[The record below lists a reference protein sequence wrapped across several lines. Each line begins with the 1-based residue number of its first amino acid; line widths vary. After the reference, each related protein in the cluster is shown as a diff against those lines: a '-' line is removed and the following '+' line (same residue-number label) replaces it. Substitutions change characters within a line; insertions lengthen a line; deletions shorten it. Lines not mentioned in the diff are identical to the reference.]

1 MVERDYVGSAR
12 MMPRPPRAT
21 ILPLPL
27 LDEAAAALRR
37 TGCYGGRLAPEE
49 LAQLMGSVMEG
60 LLAGQEVVRA
70 EPAAAGVRIEGGRG
84 SVTGGLRVTAPLK
97 ATLEAHLVLEN
108 GPTAGTLR
116 LASLEI
122 RQEAGFLAKQALRT
136 LDIAGRARRLLDDP
150 NRALY
155 LGLAAQLKLRG
166 AELVGLALAFEDNC
180 LTVDLEGAGATVI
193 E

>member
-1 MVERDYVGSAR
+1 MT
-12 MMPRPPRAT
+12 PRPPRAT

-27 LDEAAAALRR
+27 LHEAAAALGR
-37 TGCYGGRLAPEE
+37 TERYGGRLAPEE
-49 LAQLMGSVMEG
+49 LAQLMGSVLEG

-70 EPAAAGVRIEGGRG
+70 EPTPTAVRIEGGRG
-84 SVTGGLRVTAPLK
+84 SVTGGVRVTAPLK

-116 LASLEI
+116 LAALEI

-136 LDIAGRARRLLDDP
+136 LDVEGRARRLLDDP

-155 LGLAAQLKLRG
+155 LGLAAQLEPRG
-166 AELVGLALAFEDNC
+166 ARLHGLTLLFTDGALAVEM
-180 LTVDLEGAGATVI
+180 VGASSRDTA
-193 E
+193 